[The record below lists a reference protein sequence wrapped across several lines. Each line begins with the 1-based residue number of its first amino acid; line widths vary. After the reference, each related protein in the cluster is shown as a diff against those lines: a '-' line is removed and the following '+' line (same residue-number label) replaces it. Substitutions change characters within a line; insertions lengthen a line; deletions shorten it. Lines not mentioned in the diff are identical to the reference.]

1 MSNEVDLIDK
11 LATAYQPLTKV
22 VSDLG
27 ASLQKIE
34 RVVIRQETKFEDYI
48 AQVTKMLENH
58 EKSIDALEK
67 SDTDIRSTFKG
78 GKWVAG
84 VSAVMFL
91 GLVGTISTLFYNIYI
106 RDLLAINVKIDTIQ
120 AQTK

>member
-11 LATAYQPLTKV
+11 LATAYQPLAKV

-27 ASLQKIE
+27 GSLHKIE
-34 RVVIRQETKFEDYI
+34 TIVIRQETKMEDYM
-48 AQVTKMLENH
+48 AQVTKMLEAH
-58 EKSIDALEK
+58 EKSIKDLEE

-78 GKWVAG
+78 GKSIAG
-84 VSAVMFL
+84 ISASLFL
-91 GLVGTISTLFYNIYI
+91 ILIGTIFTLFYNIYV

>member
-11 LATAYQPLTKV
+11 LATAYQPLAKV

-27 ASLQKIE
+27 GSLHKIE
-34 RVVIRQETKFEDYI
+34 TIVIRQETKFEDYMV
-48 AQVTKMLENH
+48 QVTKMLENH
-58 EKSIDALEK
+58 EKSIKALEE

-84 VSAVMFL
+84 LSAVLVL
-91 GLVGTISTLFYNIYI
+91 GLMGTISTLFYNIYI